1 MGVDSHQSTCR
12 VSQKRL
18 LENYRMMTGI
28 LHHEIE
34 FIHPPCLEASSIEKK
49 TLDVL
54 LCNCVVSLQSDEP
67 NSDEQQKAKKI
78 ALHLDLE
85 LEEEDEYFLMPE
97 CETFLYVNLDNA
109 LSRKWVTSV
118 ATSLFGIY

>member
-1 MGVDSHQSTCR
+1 
-12 VSQKRL
+12 
-18 LENYRMMTGI
+18 MTGI
-28 LHHEIE
+28 LRHEIE
-34 FIHPPCLEASSIEKK
+34 FISPPCLEASSIEKK
-49 TLDVL
+49 TLDL
-54 LCNCVVSLQSDEP
+54 LICNCVVSLQSDEP